1 MPVRMAD
8 AVIQFASDKAL
19 SLREGALFDQDA
31 SGDAGGFETD
41 LFEVGGRLSH

>member
-1 MPVRMAD
+1 MPVRVTD
-8 AVIQFASDKAL
+8 AVIQLASDEAL
-19 SLREGALFDQDA
+19 GLRKGALLDQDA